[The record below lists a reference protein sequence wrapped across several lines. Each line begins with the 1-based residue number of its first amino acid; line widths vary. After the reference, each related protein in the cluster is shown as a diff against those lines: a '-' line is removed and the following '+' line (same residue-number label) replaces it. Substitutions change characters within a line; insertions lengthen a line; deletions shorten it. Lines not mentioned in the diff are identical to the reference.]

1 MFACVC
7 LMNLCYFCIYVWTN
21 VVLFDHMFGWPLG
34 KISCELTGSPSLNKV
49 FELNWINL
57 KVKMKGFWVLLN
69 KGPNNTCLYSHL
81 ELYKSFE
88 KVVLG
93 KEIAE
98 SIPKC
103 TVDKLSTQSKDPRIV
118 VLQNALLGRMTKVP
132 EYVFVRQNPQQPW
145 SILSHLLGTCS
156 TFLTIDS
163 IGRRFYLFAKIIM
176 WKPLLSN
183 KELGGI

>member
-1 MFACVC
+1 M
-7 LMNLCYFCIYVWTN
+7 
-21 VVLFDHMFGWPLG
+21 
-34 KISCELTGSPSLNKV
+34 
-49 FELNWINL
+49 
-57 KVKMKGFWVLLN
+57 N

-98 SIPKC
+98 TIPKC

-132 EYVFVRQNPQQPW
+132 EYVFVRQKNPTTLEHTESPA
-145 SILSHLLGTCS
+145 G
-156 TFLTIDS
+156 
-163 IGRRFYLFAKIIM
+163 YM
-176 WKPLLSN
+176 
-183 KELGGI
+183 